1 MFRDRTVH
9 TSHPT
14 ADRHPNREPARSVLY
29 VEDNTVNVLLME
41 ALFAK
46 LPGVR
51 LIVALT
57 GEQGLH
63 AAMDHTP
70 DLMLLDLRLP
80 DCHGTQLLERMR
92 TVPALSSVPAV
103 AVTAETTVNLNDTTF
118 LEVWPKPLD
127 IRQTLSRLECLLAAT
142 PEPARSDPCHQRS

>member
-1 MFRDRTVH
+1 MP
-9 TSHPT
+9 TSHQAP
-14 ADRHPNREPARSVLY
+14 AAGQPNRAPERKVLY
-29 VEDNTVNVLLME
+29 VEDNAVNVMLMQ

-92 TVPALSSVPAV
+92 TVPALSGVPAV
-103 AVTAETTVNLNDTTF
+103 AVTAEAAINLGETTF

-127 IRQTLSRLECLLAAT
+127 MVQTLSRLAQMTAPAA
-142 PEPARSDPCHQRS
+142 